1 MKDDLFD
8 VAVIGAGPA
17 GSAAAITLAA
27 KGRRVLLLERDPFPR
42 STPCAGWLSTRAV
55 DILNKWG
62 VKTGR
67 LLNEPFAEVTLYN
80 ADLSK
85 SAKPLLADPVGYLVD
100 RARFDQ
106 ALVKI
111 AVKNKAVLVQG
122 CAVADLRLNESS
134 VKIQLADG
142 REFESRLLL
151 LAPGRASPLL
161 DRVRLAKGSDE
172 RPVWAAHVFEDRSPT
187 SKRTRPT
194 VGVVFGIDGG
204 ESFGF
209 CTVSRSRVSVS
220 VTWKGKPAQT
230 GEMLVGLCQAA
241 YRNQVVPVDLSEQ
254 AKAAPVVP
262 TPSAA
267 ALDLDSHVCK
277 HTLLIGDAGGFVS
290 AVSNEGIYPAI
301 WSARIAAE
309 VIHEALDAT
318 PSQDVLMT
326 FDSRWRVE
334 MAEHI
339 RSPHTDIRFLLPLI
353 FTNQPMADRMG
364 AAFFFG
370 ENI

>member
-1 MKDDLFD
+1 MNDDLFD
-8 VAVIGAGPA
+8 VAVVGAGPA
-17 GSAAAITLAA
+17 GSAAAITLAR
-27 KGRRVLLLERDPFPR
+27 KGRRVLLVERDPFPR
-42 STPCAGWLSTRAV
+42 STPCAGWISTRAV
-55 DILNKWG
+55 EILTGWG
-62 VKTGR
+62 VKPR
-67 LLNEPFAEVTLYN
+67 RILDEPFTEVTLYN
-80 ADLSK
+80 ADFSR

-100 RARFDQ
+100 RAQFDQ
-106 ALVKI
+106 ALVNI

-122 CAVADLRLNESS
+122 CAVANLRLGETS
-134 VKIQLADG
+134 VTIQLTDG

-151 LAPGRASPLL
+151 LAPGRVSPLL
-161 DRVRLAKGSDE
+161 DRVQPARSSDG
-172 RPVWAAHVFEDRSPT
+172 RPVWAAYVFEDRPPT
-187 SKRTRPT
+187 GKRTRPT
-194 VGVVFGIDGG
+194 VGVVFGLDGG

-209 CTVSRSRVSVS
+209 CTVSRNRVSVS
-220 VTWKGKPAQT
+220 VAWKGKFAQT

-241 YRNQVVPVDLSEQ
+241 YRNQVVPVDLSER
-254 AKAAPVVP
+254 AKSALVVR

-301 WSARIAAE
+301 WSAGIAAD
-309 VIHEALDAT
+309 VVHEALDAD

-334 MAEHI
+334 MAEHL